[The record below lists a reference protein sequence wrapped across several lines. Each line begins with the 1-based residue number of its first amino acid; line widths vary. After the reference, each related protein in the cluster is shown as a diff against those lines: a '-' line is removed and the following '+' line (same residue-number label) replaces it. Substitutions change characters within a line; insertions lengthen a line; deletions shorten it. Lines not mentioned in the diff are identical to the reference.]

1 MIYSPFDFL
10 NTSEVWLPPLII
22 FLHIP
27 FNVKVSLFSKVT
39 VLFFLTLIAAH
50 SPVVDKG
57 SSKSFNVDFCK
68 VTILTFS
75 NPLLTIIGA
84 VVFEVKSKFCK
95 YKLTELDLITMFASS
110 DFPWAK

>member
-1 MIYSPFDFL
+1 MNTPPLNSNEPSEEIPVLLALMIYSPFDFL

-22 FLHIP
+22 FLHTP

-57 SSKSFNVDFCK
+57 SSKSFNVDFCM
-68 VTILTFS
+68 VTILTLS
-75 NPLLTIIGA
+75 SPLLTIIGA
-84 VVFEVKSKFCK
+84 VV
-95 YKLTELDLITMFASS
+95 
-110 DFPWAK
+110 